1 MVKKAAQATPN
12 WLLKAARKERGWTQQ
27 EVADRIGAPL
37 ALNVS
42 RWESGTAFPSAYYLQ
57 KLCHL
62 FERSP
67 RELGLSQVETEA
79 GETSGTPFLQP
90 GEQPPS
96 SADQQER
103 MYSPAPP
110 QIWMLSYPRNL
121 FFLGRDDVLA
131 WLRQHLHA
139 GQTLALSQP
148 QAINGLGGV
157 GKTQVALEY
166 AYRHAQEYQAVFWI
180 RADSRDALVA
190 GFLEM
195 AHALH
200 LPERDEQDHIV
211 IVAAVKDWFSQHPSW
226 LLILDNADDLSLL
239 PEFLPTPVRGHLL
252 LTTRAQALGRL
263 ANRIEIETL
272 NLETAALL
280 LLRRAGLL
288 ALDAPLAQAEQSVR
302 LAATQISEE
311 LDGLP
316 LALDQAGAYLE
327 ETRCGLQQYLDLYQS
342 HRAALLRHRGGLIQ
356 DHPDSVAT
364 TWSLSFA
371 AIKQRSPAA
380 ADLLYLCAL
389 LHPDA
394 IPEELFL
401 QGASYLG
408 PALAALEAEPLQFNQ
423 VLAVIQRYSL
433 LRRASH
439 EHMLSI
445 HRLVQAV
452 LQDAMSPQER
462 GLWRERAI
470 AVLNAGFPK
479 VWPQLWDH
487 WEQCSRLLPHVL
499 IVAAA
504 TPPEQDSLELASV
517 LSKAADY
524 LFQRAEYEQGE
535 PLYRRALSM
544 CEQMLGS
551 EHHQVASPLNGL
563 ADLYREQGRYKE
575 AEVLYQRALHLWE
588 RWHQE
593 HPEMYSPL
601 NNMALLYW
609 KLGRYAEAE
618 SLLQRALHPDTQAV
632 GQEDPAIS
640 PFLNNLAIL
649 YIEQGRYAEAEPL
662 LQRALQLDTQRFG
675 QDHPETS
682 YDLNNL
688 AEVYQE
694 QGRYAEAEAL
704 YQHALRIRE
713 QALGQQHPEVAHPL
727 NGLANLCRKQGRYAE
742 AEALYQRALTIRC
755 QQRGA
760 QHPETAETL
769 HDVARLYEAQNRPAQ
784 ALPCYQ
790 QALAIREQRLGPEHP
805 HTIDTRTRYT
815 HLLQANGRLE
825 KAEALKSVS
834 AQQATMPDRKGERD
848 PTLLNNGGDP

>member
-12 WLLKAARKERGWTQQ
+12 RLLKAARKERTWTQQ

-42 RWESGTAFPSAYYLQ
+42 RWENGTAFPSAYYLQ

-62 FERSP
+62 FGKSAS
-67 RELGLSQVETEA
+67 ELGLSQIEA
-79 GETSGTPFLQP
+79 GTVEAALSPLPP
-90 GEQPPS
+90 GEQASS
-96 SADQQER
+96 SAEQQ
-103 MYSPAPP
+103 AHGGLAANTK
-110 QIWMLSYPRNL
+110 IWMLSYPRNL
-121 FFLGRDDVLA
+121 FFLGREEVLA
-131 WLRQHLHA
+131 HLRQHLQA
-139 GQTLALSQP
+139 GQMMALSQP

-166 AYRHAQEYQAVFWI
+166 AYRHAHDYQAVFWV

-195 AHALH
+195 AHVLH
-200 LPERDEQDHIV
+200 LPERDERDHTG
-211 IVAAVKDWFSQHPSW
+211 IVAAVKDWFSQHTSW
-226 LLILDNADDLSLL
+226 LLILDNADDLSFL
-239 PEFLPTPVRGHLL
+239 PEFLPAPVWGHLL

-263 ANRIEIETL
+263 ANRIEVDTL
-272 NLETAALL
+272 DMDTAALL

-288 ALDAPLAQAEQSVR
+288 AIDAPLAQAEPTELR
-302 LAATQISEE
+302 AAMQLVSE
-311 LDGLP
+311 LGGLP

-327 ETRCGLQQYLDLYQS
+327 ETRCGLQQYLDLYRS
-342 HRAALLRHRGGLIQ
+342 HRADLLRQRGGMVQ

-371 AIKQRSPAA
+371 AIEQRSALA
-380 ADLLYLCAL
+380 ADLLRLCAW

-401 QGASYLG
+401 QGAAHLG
-408 PALAALEAEPLQFNQ
+408 PLLSTLEAEPLAFNQ
-423 VLAVIQRYSL
+423 ALAVIQGYSL
-433 LRRASH
+433 LRRTSR
-439 EHMLSI
+439 EQTLSV

-462 GLWRERAI
+462 GLWIERAI
-470 AVLNAGFPK
+470 AVLNAVFPK
-479 VWPQLWDH
+479 VWRHLGGQ
-487 WEQCSRLLPHVL
+487 WEQCSRLLPHAL

-504 TPPEQDSLELASV
+504 TPPQQDSLELASV

-535 PLYRRALSM
+535 PLYQRALSM

-563 ADLYREQGRYKE
+563 ADLYREQGRYAE
-575 AEVLYQRALHLWE
+575 AEALYQRALHLWE
-588 RWHQE
+588 RWHQD

-609 KLGRYAEAE
+609 KQGRYAEAE
-618 SLLQRALHPDTQAV
+618 SLLQRALHPDTQAAR
-632 GQEDPAIS
+632 QEDPAIS
-640 PFLNNLAIL
+640 SFLNNLAIL

-682 YDLNNL
+682 FPLNNL

-694 QGRYAEAEAL
+694 QGRYAEAESL

-727 NGLANLCRKQGRYAE
+727 NGLANLYREQGRYAE
-742 AEALYQRALTIRC
+742 AEPFYQRALTIRC

-769 HDVARLYEAQNRPAQ
+769 NDVARLYEAQNRPDQ
-784 ALPCYQ
+784 ALACYQ

-805 HTIDTRTRYT
+805 HTVDTRTRYT
-815 HLLQANGRLE
+815 HLLQSCGRSEEMRGLE
-825 KAEALKSVS
+825 EASTT
-834 AQQATMPDRKGERD
+834 QQAPMRAKER
-848 PTLLNNGGDP
+848 